1 MRGADKAKGS
11 WHGGVFL
18 PCTDACREAGMTSDK
33 PLARHLAKYREYHRD
48 QRNVL
53 THSVGIPMIVLSIT
67 TLLARPMWVEGGIA
81 ITPAIIA
88 AGLAA
93 VFYLRLD
100 LLTGVLMTALLAVFV
115 TAGHIIAHTSDAAWL
130 GGGIGLF
137 VIGWIFQLVG
147 HKFEGRKPAFVDD
160 LRSFLLG
167 PLFVV
172 VEGLFALGLMGS
184 LKREI
189 EG

>member
-1 MRGADKAKGS
+1 
-11 WHGGVFL
+11 
-18 PCTDACREAGMTSDK
+18 MT
-33 PLARHLAKYREYHRD
+33 LAQALSSYREYHRD
-48 QRNVL
+48 QRNVA
-53 THSVGIPMIVLSIT
+53 THVVGIPMIVLSIT
-67 TLLARPMWVEGGIA
+67 TLLARPVWVEGGIA

-100 LLTGVLMTALLAVFV
+100 LLTGLLMTALLALFV
-115 TAGHIIAHTSDAAWL
+115 TGGHMIAHASTTAWL

-137 VIGWIFQLVG
+137 VVGWIFQLVG

-160 LRSFLLG
+160 LRSFLVG

-172 VEGLFALGLMGS
+172 VEGLFALGLLGS